1 MGGKVALKKLET
13 QIEALKSK
21 LEETHGK
28 EVDLI
33 TVRGLKKR
41 LKRKQR
47 KKNLW
52 VKKAASLALKQ
63 EKKQEKA
70 VSE

>member
-1 MGGKVALKKLET
+1 MALKELEA
-13 QIEALKSK
+13 QIKGLKSRVD
-21 LEETHGK
+21 EAHGK

-33 TVRGLKKR
+33 AIRGLKKR
-41 LKRKQR
+41 LKRIQR
-47 KKNLW
+47 KKNLL
-52 VKKAASLALKQ
+52 VKKTASLDLKK

>member
-1 MGGKVALKKLET
+1 MALKELEAQIKDLKLKVG
-13 QIEALKSK
+13 EA
-21 LEETHGK
+21 HGK

-33 TVRGLKKR
+33 AIRGLKKR
-41 LKRKQR
+41 LKRIER
-47 KKNLW
+47 KKNLL
-52 VKKAASLALKQ
+52 VKKTASLVSKK